1 MNNDIN
7 FQTYSP
13 TSVIGLFSN
22 ALKLHATVNLIYL
35 KGRYAYGGGKSY
47 GNYYYDLVF
56 SEGDH
61 TSIGVRISSL
71 LRSKIINNEIYTLRG
86 YIEKSI
92 KNSSIELRFVV
103 DEIIQ

>member
-35 KGRYAYGGGKSY
+35 KGRYAYGGGKS
-47 GNYYYDLVF
+47 
-56 SEGDH
+56 
-61 TSIGVRISSL
+61 
-71 LRSKIINNEIYTLRG
+71 
-86 YIEKSI
+86 
-92 KNSSIELRFVV
+92 
-103 DEIIQ
+103 